1 MRPIRL
7 VMSAFGPY
15 AGEETLDF
23 RNLKD
28 NNIFLITGPTGAG
41 KTTIFDAIS
50 YALFGEASG
59 SSRDKSDLRS
69 DFAQADTPTYVEL
82 EFELRGKSFQIK
94 RYPQQEKKKSRGEG
108 YTMKE
113 ASAELV
119 LPDGSVV
126 TRINSVDEK
135 IGEILGISRNQ
146 FRQVVMLPQ
155 GEFRKLIESESRE
168 REEIFRKIFGTQA
181 FETIQKILQENRKQ
195 LRMAISDAKSK
206 LETNVRRIDPE
217 GDEALAVLI
226 ESGELNVGEILT
238 RSRMLIKSDEE
249 LQAALSKRLEQSR
262 LNQEKLQK
270 TMIEAVEVNK
280 KLRERDS
287 AGEKLAGLESRKKE
301 YEGKAYRLAMGRKAL
316 EISIVD
322 ESVKEKF
329 FLLDS
334 KKAEYIQLAKRL
346 EFCEKELKISQETL
360 ILEEGRAHE
369 RKATAEDITRL
380 GGFVQKVKEYE
391 EKQKAI
397 KLIKDALSGKQ
408 KELES
413 LKSELEINKASQK
426 KQTEE
431 LRLSNEAQIQKEKFE
446 KQLHEKELLLS
457 RLRTFYG
464 TLDKLAAE
472 QIRHLI
478 LEKEYEAFEKTFL
491 AAKASYEKIEDMFRK
506 GQAGLLARSLEE
518 GSPCPVCGSKNHPLP
533 ALLIEGMPTEEVLRR
548 AQEAYENVKLERDK
562 RLQDMA
568 ALNGSIKSIR
578 DSVSEQKES
587 LKPELGEELTV
598 IQDDAL
604 QEYLEKQGKELRY
617 KFDELK
623 KSHEGLE
630 RLAKSKEAIE
640 ESIKRLG
647 VSIEEKEKMHG
658 KLEEDKNELQM
669 RRKGEEG
676 VLESIENE
684 IPPQL
689 RSLDRLSEKNKALEE
704 KLRAMEKDLDK
715 ARESHSKAQL
725 DKAKIEKEKEAAA
738 KASAESEK
746 EIEALKARM
755 EEMLLAAGFKDYSHY
770 EAQKMSK
777 QDIEETDG
785 EINKYYQELKSAAD
799 RLEKAQVE
807 AEGLLKISIEGTEE
821 ELAGVKQLCDEL
833 DAIIKKVYARQDGN
847 LKALS
852 EMERIVCEI
861 ERQEEHFSV
870 AGELASIANG
880 DNPER
885 LTFERYVLA
894 AYFDEIIKAANARLA
909 KMAQGRFLLM
919 RKDER
924 GKGRKQEGLE
934 LEVFDNYTGKA
945 RHVKSLS
952 GGEGFKASLS
962 LALGM
967 ADIVQSYT
975 GGVSLDTIF
984 IDEGFGSLDPESLDS
999 AVECLVDL
1007 QESGRLVGIISHVP
1021 ELKESIN
1028 ARLEI
1033 TASKNGSKASF
1044 AM

>member
-155 GEFRKLIESESRE
+155 GEFRKLIESESKE

-206 LETNVRRIDPE
+206 LETNARRIDPE
-217 GDEALAVLI
+217 GDEALAALI
-226 ESGELNVGEILT
+226 ESGELNVGEILA

-280 KLRERDS
+280 KLSERDS

-346 EFCEKELKISQETL
+346 ELCEKELKISQETL
-360 ILEEGRAHE
+360 MLEEGRAHE
-369 RKATAEDITRL
+369 RKAIAEDITRL

-472 QIRHLI
+472 QSRHLI

-533 ALLIEGMPTEEVLRR
+533 AKLIEGMPTEEVLRR

-587 LKPELGEELTV
+587 LKPELGEELTE

-604 QEYLEKQGKELRY
+604 QGYLEKQGKELRY

-684 IPPQL
+684 IPLQL

-725 DKAKIEKEKEAAA
+725 DKAKTEKEKEAAG

-755 EEMLLAAGFKDYSHY
+755 EEMLLAAGFKDYRHY
-770 EAQKMSK
+770 ETQKMSK
-777 QDIEETDG
+777 QDIEETDE
-785 EINKYYQELKSAAD
+785 EINKYYQELKSASD

-821 ELAGVKQLCDEL
+821 ELAGVKQLCDEF
-833 DAIIKKVYARQDGN
+833 DATIKKVYARQDGN

-861 ERQEEHFSV
+861 ELQEEHLSV

-880 DNPER
+880 DNSER

-909 KMAQGRFLLM
+909 KMAQGRFVLM

-967 ADIVQSYT
+967 ADIVQSYA